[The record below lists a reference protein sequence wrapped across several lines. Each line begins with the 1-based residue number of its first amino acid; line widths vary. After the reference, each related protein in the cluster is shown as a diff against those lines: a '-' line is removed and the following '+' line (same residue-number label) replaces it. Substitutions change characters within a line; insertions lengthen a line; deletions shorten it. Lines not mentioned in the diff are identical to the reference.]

1 MNNKL
6 TPKQIFKKSFAILGG
21 VAFFSASIG
30 GVARMLTNSSNAD
43 NSQEEQL
50 SPEAQ
55 LKQKA
60 EGYELVLAREPENP
74 FVIDNL
80 LSIYVELKDFEKALP
95 LAEKLVA
102 LQPENTRY
110 KQNLAVIKRDLAKS
124 PENRSP
130 QQESQEVV
138 TTEEEK

>member
-6 TPKQIFKKSFAILGG
+6 TPKQIFKKSFAILRGA
-21 VAFFSASIG
+21 AFFSASIG